1 MKRILITGSLGFIGQ
16 HLLNSLKQSNYKTY
30 ECNRFNGDLT
40 IENSWNNIEKCDYV
54 VHLAGKSSIPD
65 SWADIHGFINNNTN
79 ITVNV
84 LNYCRQHNC
93 KLIIL
98 STYLYGNPIKLPIDE
113 ISETFTSNPYA
124 LSKKISEDLCKFYS
138 ENFGVRITIL
148 RPFNVYG
155 VGQSDKFLIP
165 SLINQIL
172 NGTTISIK
180 DLEPKRDYVYISDLI
195 DSIIKCLS
203 LDNKFEIFNIGSG
216 ISYSVNEI
224 INIIQKQCNTNY
236 PIYTSKERRQ
246 NEVMN
251 TIADISKAYKL
262 LNWTPKKSIYEG
274 IELIL
279 KSNKE
284 LNAK

>member
-16 HLLNSLKQSNYKTY
+16 HLLNSLKQSNYKIF

-54 VHLAGKSSIPD
+54 VHLAGKSSIPE

-262 LNWTPKKSIYEG
+262 LNWTPKKSIHEG

>member
-1 MKRILITGSLGFIGQ
+1 MF
-16 HLLNSLKQSNYKTY
+16 
-30 ECNRFNGDLT
+30 
-40 IENSWNNIEKCDYV
+40 
-54 VHLAGKSSIPD
+54 
-65 SWADIHGFINNNTN
+65 
-79 ITVNV
+79 
-84 LNYCRQHNC
+84 
-93 KLIIL
+93 LIIL

-216 ISYSVNEI
+216 ISYSVKEI

-236 PIYTSKERRQ
+236 PIYTSKE
-246 NEVMN
+246 
-251 TIADISKAYKL
+251 
-262 LNWTPKKSIYEG
+262 IY
-274 IELIL
+274 
-279 KSNKE
+279 S
-284 LNAK
+284 